1 MANSQ
6 IDINTEFIN
15 DFPYDQEIKDKY
27 NWNIISVSKDNENK
41 RSVFSGINK
50 QDKNDCIYVKKIKLD
65 FSYDKKIDN
74 IQILREIY
82 FLVLL
87 KNQKYFVQL
96 YDILLHKEYKYLYL
110 IFKGNCVSL
119 NKLINYNV
127 NDYLSNKDLIKWI
140 IYQITY
146 ALYVLHNNNIIHN
159 DIKPSNILIDEN
171 AVITICDFGS
181 AVYKQEDSYSYTRY
195 YAPPEFLNNNNI
207 NRDEASDMW
216 ALGII
221 IIELHLKIN
230 GYFKSNSE
238 DRSNEKQL
246 KIILSKFGINE
257 NIQTEE
263 INKLIDDDS
272 NSYKYQLTNE
282 EIEKIKDNDAIELIQ
297 NLLVLNP
304 QKRMSAKQVL
314 MSKYLDCKLFK
325 NIDSFDIKQIQKPI
339 DPEKLNNIID
349 IQQFIDLIT
358 NLRSIM
364 K

>member
-1 MANSQ
+1 MDNSQ

-15 DFPYDQEIKDKY
+15 DFPYDPAKKDNY

-96 YDILLHKEYKYLYL
+96 DDILLHKEYKYLYL

-140 IYQITY
+140 IYQITF

-171 AVITICDFGS
+171 AVITVCDFGS
-181 AVYKQEDSYSYTRY
+181 AVYKTEDSYSYTRY
-195 YAPPEFLNNNNI
+195 YAPPEFLNDNNI

-238 DRSNEKQL
+238 DKSNEKQL

-257 NIQTEE
+257 NIQKEE
-263 INKLIDDDS
+263 IYKLFDDNS

-325 NIDSFDIKQIQKPI
+325 NIDSFDIKHIEEPI
-339 DPEKLNNIID
+339 KYNELYNIID
-349 IQQFIDLIT
+349 IDQFNKLIAQ
-358 NLRSIM
+358 LISKI